1 MLIYISL
8 ICTVQRSVLVFVP
21 SSRRLE
27 LRRFTPETL
36 RQQPSSAAIDTLSIS
51 NAAASAT
58 STLLAYRPNYRDVHG
73 SNLGALFF
81 NIAGIW
87 PCLQPVVGTYIPMC
101 HLLSA
106 EEDGFRDGKVI
117 IPTGDRG
124 TALRIFSSTQTLP
137 TFGIAVQDCPQLTP
151 ACLHNGIDIVVSC
164 QLPRQH
170 CEGSV

>member
-1 MLIYISL
+1 M
-8 ICTVQRSVLVFVP
+8 QRSVLLYVP
-21 SSRRLE
+21 GNRRLE
-27 LRRFTPETL
+27 LRRFTPATL
-36 RQQPSSAAIDTLSIS
+36 HQQPSSAAIDTLSIS
-51 NAAASAT
+51 NAAASAS

-124 TALRIFSSTQTLP
+124 TALRIFSSTQALP
-137 TFGIAVQDCPQLTP
+137 TFGIAVQDCPQLTS
-151 ACLHNGIDIVVSC
+151 ACLHNGVDIVISC